1 MVSRMRSRPATA
13 AAALAGVLP
22 ILLVCAVSLAHASP
36 APRGERP
43 SAQAS
48 IVGGKT
54 AVPGQFPWLAFIADF
69 PPGSEFVTAC
79 TGTVLTPRV
88 ILTAAHCTLN
98 EETKAP
104 EDPTGYRV
112 VTGVVNWG
120 AEGPE
125 SSERQISDVTRLI
138 PYPKFVSGTG
148 RDGFG
153 DAALL
158 VLATPT
164 TAPPVPIATS
174 ANRRLIK
181 VGTRGVIAGW
191 GNTVFEQKE
200 FTESLMWAHTTI
212 GSDRCEGLWGRLC
225 AIDFPEGHSGACHGD
240 SGGPL
245 VVHRPGKGWIEVG
258 LTEAGF
264 GRCSTRRP
272 QLYTRTDLLAK
283 WIKARVAEIEAE
295 TVPASP

>member
-1 MVSRMRSRPATA
+1 MVPPMRPRLANV

-22 ILLVCAVSLAHASP
+22 ILLVCAVSMAHAS
-36 APRGERP
+36 APRGAGP

-48 IVGGKT
+48 IVGGKQ
-54 AVPGQFPWLAFIADF
+54 AAPGQFPSLAFIADF
-69 PPGSEFVTAC
+69 PPTKKFVSGC

-88 ILTAAHCTLN
+88 ILTAAHCTFD

-104 EDPTGYRV
+104 EDPAGYVV
-112 VTGVVNWG
+112 VTGAVDW
-120 AEGPE
+120 A
-125 SSERQISDVTRLI
+125 SETEPRQLSKVTRLI
-138 PYPKFVSGTG
+138 PYPKYASETG

-158 VLATPT
+158 VLETPT
-164 TAPPVPIATS
+164 TAPPVPIATP
-174 ANRRLIK
+174 ANKRLIEI
-181 VGTRGVIAGW
+181 GTRGVIAGW
-191 GNTVFEQKE
+191 GNTTFEQKE

-225 AIDFPEGHSGACHGD
+225 AIDFPEGRSGACHGD

-245 VVHRPGKGWIEVG
+245 LVHRRGGKGWVEVA

-264 GRCSTRRP
+264 GKCSTRRP

-283 WIKARVAEIEAE
+283 WIGTRIAKIEAE
-295 TVPASP
+295 GASGTPPSG